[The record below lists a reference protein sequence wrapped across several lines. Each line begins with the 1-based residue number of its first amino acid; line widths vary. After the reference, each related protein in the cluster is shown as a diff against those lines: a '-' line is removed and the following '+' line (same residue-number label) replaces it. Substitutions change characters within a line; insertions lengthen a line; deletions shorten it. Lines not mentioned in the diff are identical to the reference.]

1 MYFDGLWRAFSKME
15 EVVAVALGGS
25 RAGGNSDPQSDYDL
39 YIYCSRVPAESTRRQ
54 VLEKFC
60 SRTEI
65 SNQFWE
71 LEDDCTL
78 KDGTDIDILYRN
90 LEQFT
95 DEVASV
101 AERYNAR
108 NGYTTCLWHNL
119 LNSRILYDRD
129 GKFAALQKRF
139 TIPYPEELKRNIISR
154 NMRLLT
160 GNLPSYDGQIK
171 KALRRGDNVSVN
183 HRTAA
188 FLESYFDI
196 IFAVNGLTH
205 PGEKRMA
212 AYAKAHAGILP
223 AGFEENLDTLLR
235 SLYSDP
241 DKAAETLEKMTA
253 EIKRICTQD

>member
-1 MYFDGLWRAFSKME
+1 
-15 EVVAVALGGS
+15 
-25 RAGGNSDPQSDYDL
+25 
-39 YIYCSRVPAESTRRQ
+39 
-54 VLEKFC
+54 
-60 SRTEI
+60 
-65 SNQFWE
+65 
-71 LEDDCTL
+71 
-78 KDGTDIDILYRN
+78 
-90 LEQFT
+90 
-95 DEVASV
+95 
-101 AERYNAR
+101 
-108 NGYTTCLWHNL
+108 
-119 LNSRILYDRD
+119 
-129 GKFAALQKRF
+129 
-139 TIPYPEELKRNIISR
+139 
-154 NMRLLT
+154 MRLLT